1 MSGLSDGAGS
11 APNVALFSSEGTKPT
26 YRYGALGFATV
37 ASPTDVLVIQGS
49 ASKTI
54 RIKRVTVSGVATAAA
69 NMPAQLIRRST
80 AGTLGSAVLTAI
92 TASKHDVNDATPT
105 ATVSSVGTANY
116 TALGTS
122 AGVLGAGRIQLSAAA
137 TGLAVTPLIWDFA
150 TRQDK
155 AVILRGTSDFL
166 CINLN
171 GGALPLGAVIDFE
184 IQTEEDNS

>member
-11 APNVALFSSEGTKPT
+11 APNVGVFSSEGSRPT
-26 YRYGALGFATV
+26 YRYGVLGFSTV
-37 ASPTDVLVIQGS
+37 AAPTDVLVIQGS

-54 RIKRVTVSGVATAAA
+54 RVKKVTITGVATAAA

-80 AGTLGSAVLTAI
+80 AGTLGSAVLTPI
-92 TASKHDVNDATPT
+92 SASKHDVNDASAT

-116 TALGTS
+116 GVLGAS
-122 AGVLGAGRIQLSAAA
+122 AGTLGAGRIQLTAAA
-137 TGLAVTPLIWDFA
+137 TGLSVTPLSWEFA

-155 AVILRGTSDFL
+155 AVILRGVSDFL
-166 CINLN
+166 CVNLN

-184 IQTEEDNS
+184 LQTEEDNS